1 MKIIYYLIWLTC
13 GKTKSHLVV
22 VISGSEYCRRLVE
35 RNFSKTLVRTEKNYE
50 DFKNST
56 NYRICKKQHKQKD
69 IIVKD
74 HRRITEKFRGSVH
87 NEFNLNLSLT
97 KKRSLL
103 CFITCKIIIHILY
116 FKNLENIILK

>member
-1 MKIIYYLIWLTC
+1 M
-13 GKTKSHLVV
+13 

-35 RNFSKTLVRTEKNYE
+35 RNFNKTLVKTEKNYE
-50 DFKNST
+50 NFINST
-56 NYRICKKQHKQKD
+56 KYRICKKQHKQKD

-97 KKRSLL
+97 KKDPCCVSQLAKLL
-103 CFITCKIIIHILY
+103 FTSYISRTWKI
-116 FKNLENIILK
+116 